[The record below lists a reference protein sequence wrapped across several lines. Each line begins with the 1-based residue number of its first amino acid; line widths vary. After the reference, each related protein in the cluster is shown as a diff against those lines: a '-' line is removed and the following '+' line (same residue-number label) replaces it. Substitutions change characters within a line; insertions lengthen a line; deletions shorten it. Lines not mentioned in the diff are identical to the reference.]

1 MKNKRPYKTEGDR
14 KNGLIDRQAANANA
28 EQLTK
33 AAQEKIITR
42 RDFLQTA
49 GVAAIGA
56 VAVACAPAAVPAPA
70 VVPATAVPEI
80 APTAAPVAAAPV
92 ATVPAVFVDPKA
104 GGDIVWAINQDPTN
118 LIPFGGLATANH
130 WGKEF
135 MYDSLIQWDKDLN
148 V

>member
-14 KNGLIDRQAANANA
+14 KNGLIDRQAADANA

-80 APTAAPVAAAPV
+80 APTAAPVEGLRCSRSGLLL
-92 ATVPAVFVDPKA
+92 FSSQMHR
-104 GGDIVWAINQDPTN
+104 IVT
-118 LIPFGGLATANH
+118 
-130 WGKEF
+130 
-135 MYDSLIQWDKDLN
+135 
-148 V
+148 